1 MAIPVAYIRAAR
13 SSLLTIMHIHIL
25 VSLVITF
32 LFVDDSAEFRQSTHL
47 DQQLAAHKN
56 ILKFLHLPMILV
68 IVLSSIKTGI
78 LVKHWKF
85 QKFQIIGI
93 FALQFSIAVASAVVI
108 YNEQGIM
115 PCVAVATIT
124 VPTSSWRLMIEFCE
138 HKLHEERHGME
149 QPRFGIPLV
158 VRRADNCNGHAV
170 QIH

>member
-68 IVLSSIKTGI
+68 IVLSSIKAGI
-78 LVKHWKF
+78 LVKYWKF
-85 QKFQIIGI
+85 QKLEMIGI
-93 FALQFSIAVASAVVI
+93 FALQISIAILSVFAI
-108 YNEQGIM
+108 YNEQGIL
-115 PCVAVATIT
+115 PCVAIAG
-124 VPTSSWRLMIEFCE
+124 TSVLTSILRLMIEYCE
-138 HKLHEERHGME
+138 HKLHGERPPWE
-149 QPRFGIPLV
+149 QPGAELV
-158 VRRADNCNGHAV
+158 MNARLAVHCNGHAA
-170 QIH
+170 IIP